1 MKQAIFSDWEFG
13 HLIWILILHLL
24 SFPFPTALLRNDSH
38 IVQFIHLNCTV
49 QQFFGIVTDNVQ
61 PFPQLILDHFS
72 SPQKETL

>member
-1 MKQAIFSDWEFG
+1 MKQAVFSDWEFS

-38 IVQFIHLNCTV
+38 TVQFIHLNCIV
-49 QQFFGIVTDNVQ
+49 QFFGIFTDNVQ

-72 SPQKETL
+72 SPQIETL